1 MLSGVLRLLIKA
13 WLYVTEQRI
22 YEYSGNRSELN
33 KIRDC
38 ELMQVDGRSIAI
50 VCYEKTR
57 VDHIVRF
64 GVVRAITKTT
74 YVIEAVFVGE
84 FQKELLDQ
92 HEVKYYMDFN
102 MVGWFNKD
110 MLLHELSGNFVTY
123 LRYKFNNLTLRS
135 GDV

>member
-1 MLSGVLRLLIKA
+1 MLNVAIKLLIKA

-38 ELMQVDGRSIAI
+38 ELMQVGGRSIAI
-50 VCYEKTR
+50 VCYEKIR
-57 VDHIVRF
+57 VDYVMRFGIVRA
-64 GVVRAITKTT
+64 VTKTT

-84 FQKELLDQ
+84 FHKELLNQ

-123 LRYKFNNLTLRS
+123 LRYKFNNLKLRS
-135 GDV
+135 KDV